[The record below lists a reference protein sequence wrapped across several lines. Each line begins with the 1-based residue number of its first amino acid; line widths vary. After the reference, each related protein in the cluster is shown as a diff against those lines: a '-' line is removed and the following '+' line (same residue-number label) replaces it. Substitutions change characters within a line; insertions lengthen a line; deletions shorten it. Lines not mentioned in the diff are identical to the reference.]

1 VCGGLQSLGVTWR
14 WSVLTHLMAAL
25 LTTAL
30 LVAGGIY
37 PDGHFDTVTKMTGAN
52 KDDVIKE
59 AVDAGKTLF
68 IRFIASE
75 G

>member
-1 VCGGLQSLGVTWR
+1 
-14 WSVLTHLMAAL
+14 
-25 LTTAL
+25 
-30 LVAGGIY
+30 
-37 PDGHFDTVTKMTGAN
+37 MTGAN